1 MSIDSARFVV
11 IWEIGLYVRGLS
23 KSLCVSWSHVM
34 AHRVHSR
41 GSVSQDV
48 KYHEQRLK
56 MLQTDLELVRACP
69 ANGQS
74 TINIDY
80 EQQEFTK
87 L

>member
-1 MSIDSARFVV
+1 
-11 IWEIGLYVRGLS
+11 
-23 KSLCVSWSHVM
+23 M

-56 MLQTDLELVRACP
+56 MLQTDLELVRVCP